1 MPTSRRSTRT
11 TKNRA
16 AVAPTLPGLEP
27 NHESQCEV
35 QELVRVEKSL
45 QSIGFFAASSKNAPG
60 VAKTPST
67 RIVSQMVKH
76 PDGRRIQARAVI
88 TAPHELGLPTT
99 ADRDK
104 YMALMKLVLD
114 RRVQQGPISNPVRFS
129 GYQLLRLLRLSLAG
143 YHYDE
148 INDWLKRMTAT
159 TIMSESIVFLA
170 DRKEYV
176 SDIFHVFDQ
185 VTLYGQDRGEG
196 GRAEEYEVYLS
207 RWQLENINS
216 GFLLQM
222 DLNAYLELRRDIAKT
237 LFGHLHVWFFASRGR
252 TVEKDY
258 KDFCELFHIRAWP
271 HLSKIK
277 QILSPSMD
285 ELIASGYLAS
295 WDVVR
300 SSGTGDFKI
309 ILSPGNRLLATPALA
324 GIAKKLAER
333 TATPPMWM
341 ADLISRGVHE
351 AMVRQLA
358 LDIPDEQ
365 PVDDQIDYAD
375 QIVRQNPKLR
385 NPPGL
390 YVAFLRD
397 NIVVP
402 PETVTRSRQRRQ
414 AAQQRDEQVQ
424 RLQEWAIEEKWESYC
439 ASLVEQYS
447 QANREETAK
456 LLDEKK
462 WQVKKTYPHLPVD
475 TIHSIAEGLVMQEL
489 RTLSGAPS
497 LASYIRERPPREI
510 SVEN

>member
-1 MPTSRRSTRT
+1 M
-11 TKNRA
+11 
-16 AVAPTLPGLEP
+16 EP
-27 NHESQCEV
+27 ADGFQPDP

-45 QSIGFFAASSKNAPG
+45 QSIGFFAAGLKGPTSPASAS
-60 VAKTPST
+60 AT
-67 RIVSQMVKH
+67 RTVTQVVKQ

-88 TAPHELGLPTT
+88 TAPQDLGLPTT

-114 RRVQQGPISNPVRFS
+114 RRVQEGPVSNPVRFS

-176 SDIFHVFDQ
+176 TDIFHVFDQ
-185 VTLYGQDRGEG
+185 VTLYGQDCGDG
-196 GRAEEYEVYLS
+196 VRAEEYEVYLS
-207 RWQLENINS
+207 RWQLQNINS

-258 KDFCELFHIRAWP
+258 KDFCELFNIQVWP
-271 HLSKIK
+271 YLSKIK
-277 QILSPSMD
+277 QILLPSMD
-285 ELIASGYLAS
+285 ELTAIGYLAS

-300 SSGTGDFKI
+300 SSSAGGFKI
-309 ILSPGNRLLATPALA
+309 ILSPGDRLLTTPALA
-324 GIAKKLAER
+324 GVAKRLAER
-333 TATPPMWM
+333 AATPPVWM
-341 ADLISRGVHE
+341 AELISRGVHE

-358 LDIPDEQ
+358 LDMPDEQ
-365 PVDDQIDYAD
+365 QVEDQIDYAD

-390 YVAFLRD
+390 YVSFLRD

-402 PETVTRSRQRRQ
+402 AGIETRSRQVRR
-414 AAQQRDEQVQ
+414 AAQQREKEVQ
-424 RLQEWAIEEKWESYC
+424 RIQQWAMEEKWEAHC
-439 ASLVEQYS
+439 GSLVEQYR
-447 QANREETAK
+447 QANQEETER
-456 LLDEKK
+456 LLTEKRR
-462 WQVKKTYPHLPVD
+462 QVRKNYPHLPVE
-475 TIHSIAEGLVMQEL
+475 TVLSIAQGLLMQEL
-489 RTLSGAPS
+489 RVLAETPS
-497 LASYIRERPPREI
+497 LAAYLRERRQGELPL
-510 SVEN
+510 ENPK

>member
-1 MPTSRRSTRT
+1 M
-11 TKNRA
+11 
-16 AVAPTLPGLEP
+16 
-27 NHESQCEV
+27 
-35 QELVRVEKSL
+35 EKSL
-45 QSIGFFAASSKNAPG
+45 QSIGFFAASLKASPG
-60 VAKTPST
+60 PASSSAT
-67 RIVSQMVKH
+67 RIVAQVVKH

-114 RRVQQGPISNPVRFS
+114 RRVQEGPVINPVRFS

-170 DRKEYV
+170 DRKEYAT
-176 SDIFHVFDQ
+176 DIFHVFDQ
-185 VTLYGQDRGEG
+185 VTLYGQDRGDG
-196 GRAEEYEVYLS
+196 IRAEEYEVYLS

-271 HLSKIK
+271 YLSKIK

-285 ELIASGYLAS
+285 ELMASGYLAS

-300 SSGTGDFKI
+300 SSGAGGFKI
-309 ILSPGNRLLATPALA
+309 ILSPGNRLLTTPALA
-324 GIAKKLAER
+324 GMAKKLAER
-333 TATPPMWM
+333 AATPPEWM

-358 LDIPDEQ
+358 LDMPDDQLVE
-365 PVDDQIDYAD
+365 DQIDYAD

-402 PETVTRSRQRRQ
+402 PGTATRSRQLRQ
-414 AAQQRDEQVQ
+414 AAQQRENEAQ
-424 RLQEWAIEEKWESYC
+424 RMQQWAIEEKWEAHC
-439 ASLVEQYS
+439 AALVEQYS
-447 QANREETAK
+447 QANHEETER
-456 LLDEKK
+456 LLAEKK
-462 WQVKKTYPHLPVD
+462 RQVKKTYPHLPAE
-475 TIHSIAEGLVMQEL
+475 TIKSIAQGLLMQEL
-489 RTLSGAPS
+489 RVLAGTPS
-497 LASYIRERPPREI
+497 LAVYTRERRQGELNLE
-510 SVEN
+510 SVP